1 MADED
6 DALRIGTPNV
16 VTGVSSPPSLV
27 HPLHPTPGRP
37 AWHVPL
43 LQDYPRTLWTVADGE
58 QMSTGTEEIEP
69 GSEIPWHAHPDA
81 EEVLVCI
88 KGAG

>member
-1 MADED
+1 MS
-6 DALRIGTPNV
+6 T
-16 VTGVSSPPSLV
+16 T
-27 HPLHPTPGRP
+27 LHPTPSH
-37 AWHVPL
+37 AL

>member
-1 MADED
+1 M
-6 DALRIGTPNV
+6 P
-16 VTGVSSPPSLV
+16 
-27 HPLHPTPGRP
+27 
-37 AWHVPL
+37 

-58 QMSTGTEEIEP
+58 QMSTGTEEIAP

>member
-1 MADED
+1 MS
-6 DALRIGTPNV
+6 
-16 VTGVSSPPSLV
+16 GVARGAPPSD
-27 HPLHPTPGRP
+27 PPSPF
-37 AWHVPL
+37 L

>member
-16 VTGVSSPPSLV
+16 VTGVSSPHSLV
-27 HPLHPTPGRP
+27 HAAPHPLCPS
-37 AWHVPL
+37 
-43 LQDYPRTLWTVADGE
+43 QDYPRTLWTVADGE

>member
-16 VTGVSSPPSLV
+16 VTGVSSPHSLV
-27 HPLHPTPGRP
+27 HHAAPHPLT
-37 AWHVPL
+37 AFMPL